1 MRERPAGRDPYRQKP
16 RSVAREGFLVAE
28 SIRFSG
34 HSYERMRRRGATE
47 QEVVETIRQLRG
59 CPLSAAGRNL
69 GRTLFMDRSGTAESM
84 P

>member
-16 RSVAREGFLVAE
+16 RSAAREGFLVAE

-47 QEVVETIRQLRG
+47 QEVVETIRAAPWMPAERG
-59 CPLSAAGRNL
+59 RQ
-69 GRTLFMDRSGTAESM
+69 ESWKDFVYG
-84 P
+84 